1 MESVLTGPAASGN
14 SIEDEKYGLLPEGF
28 SEKYLSVANFAEDS
42 QGGDMEMFDAWSA
55 YLEKCAGTEDIRD
68 IIDEIEDDLVDGDK
82 AASVWPRTQCDSD
95 IADLVPDQEI
105 LQRLKA
111 EMAEK
116 GSSASCS
123 KDMEFTLKSLGMTV

>member
-1 MESVLTGPAASGN
+1 MESVLTGPAASGT
-14 SIEDEKYGLLPEGF
+14 SIEDEKYGLLPENF
-28 SEKYLSVANFAEDS
+28 SKEYLSVANLDEDS
-42 QGGDMEMFDAWSA
+42 QGDMEMFDAWSA
-55 YLEKCAGTEDIRD
+55 YLDKSAGTEDIRD

-82 AASVWPRTQCDSD
+82 PASVWPQTKFESD
-95 IADLVPDQEI
+95 IADLVPEQEI

-116 GSSASCS
+116 GSSVSCS